1 MKTLIILLSLLIPS
15 TALAEEGLWASNRI
29 RVGYNQLFTSIEFKL
44 SEKKLLRTSFDAG
57 LAWKVND
64 MFLLEP
70 RYVLKLPKF
79 ESDSLEHQLRLA
91 LKFTFD

>member
-1 MKTLIILLSLLIPS
+1 MKTLIILLLLLVPS
-15 TALAEEGLWASNRI
+15 IAMAKDGPWVSNRI
-29 RVGYNQLFTSIEFKL
+29 RVGYDQLFTSVEFKL

-64 MFLLEP
+64 IFQLEP

-79 ESDSLEHQLRLA
+79 DRDPLEHQLRLA
-91 LKFTFD
+91 LQFTFD

>member
-1 MKTLIILLSLLIPS
+1 MKILIILLSLLLSASAIAKDGP
-15 TALAEEGLWASNRI
+15 WASNRI
-29 RVGYNQLFTSIEFKL
+29 RVGYDQLFTSVEFKL

-57 LAWKVND
+57 LAWKIND
-64 MFLLEP
+64 IFLLEP

-79 ESDSLEHQLRLA
+79 ESDPLEHQLRLA

>member
-1 MKTLIILLSLLIPS
+1 MKILIILLSLLVPS
-15 TALAEEGLWASNRI
+15 TAITKEGPWASNRI
-29 RVGYNQLFTSIEFKL
+29 RAGYNQLFTSIEFKI

-64 MFLLEP
+64 IFLLEP

-79 ESDSLEHQLRLA
+79 ESDPLEHQLRFA